1 MPIDDQY
8 IDRFYKEA
16 INGRKGNLFTRI
28 EKLEELIRNVQVR
41 DVTNHITQ
49 IINQEKEIILSSVA
63 GGTTDP
69 TDAAFTGVVISPSG
83 QTIDGVLYNFA
94 LVEDGVVIT
103 GWGDDGASVIVGGG
117 DVFSD
122 EAVAD
127 VSEIVVFSNVDG
139 KHIQGAGLT
148 ITEMTGKGGILYLDD
163 AASGIST
170 YKTIN
175 RDYDALTSGSTSVY
189 FAASAGGLIEG
200 FITPELGVPSF
211 RGLGLFFE
219 VWMSS
224 DVDETVSN
232 IGAELFT
239 RDLGGT
245 ETSLGILFLINSPS
259 EDLTASP
266 LKVRFY
272 STMSFNGLGLLE
284 TDRLLIKLTMS
295 SANNNETITVHHG
308 DSSTPSLLTFP
319 YLDQNAFGGIG
330 TGGGSASLPQIL
342 AVSSIGV

>member
-1 MPIDDQY
+1 MIEDQY
-8 IDRFYKEA
+8 LDNFYKA
-16 INGRKGNLFTRI
+16 SINGKKGNLFTRV
-28 EKLEELIRNVQVR
+28 KALEEMLREVKIGNVTQNI
-41 DVTNHITQ
+41 TNILYE
-49 IINQEKEIILSSVA
+49 NREIILSSVA
-63 GGTTDP
+63 GGTIDPTDP
-69 TDAAFTGVVISPSG
+69 TFTGVVISPSG

-103 GWGDDGASVIVGGG
+103 GWGDDGGSVIVGGG

-148 ITEMTGKGGILYLDD
+148 ITEVTGKGGVLYLDD

-170 YKTIN
+170 YKTMN

-200 FITPELGVPSF
+200 FITPELGVPTF
-211 RGLGLFFE
+211 RGIGMFFE
-219 VWMSS
+219 AWMSS

-232 IGAELFT
+232 IEAELFT
-239 RDLGGT
+239 RDLAGT
-245 ETSLGILFLINSPS
+245 ETSLGILSLSNSPS
-259 EDLTASP
+259 ENLTASP
-266 LKVRFY
+266 LKVRF
-272 STMSFNGLGLLE
+272 STTISFNGLGLIE
-284 TDRLLIKLTMS
+284 TDRLLVKLTIS
-295 SANNNETITVHHG
+295 NPNNNETITVHHG

-330 TGGGSASLPQIL
+330 TGGGGSASLPQIL
-342 AVSSIGV
+342 AVSSIGI